1 MKKILFI
8 LAICLFFGLTGC
20 NDTDDLPP
28 KEGLVTSRYI
38 LPKGKVLTETDRE
51 IIKERKEEY
60 NKIVFNRK
68 IKYHEKYMDIFID
81 STNIRDALLS

>member
-38 LPKGKVLTETDRE
+38 LPKGKVLTEADRE

-60 NKIVFNRK
+60 NNAMLCQGR
-68 IKYHEKYMDIFID
+68 
-81 STNIRDALLS
+81 L

>member
-20 NDTDDLPP
+20 TDRDDLPP

-38 LPKGKVLTETDRE
+38 LPKGKVLTEADRE

-60 NKIVFNRK
+60 NNA
-68 IKYHEKYMDIFID
+68 
-81 STNIRDALLS
+81 IR